1 MLACIAQ
8 VNHCFTRAFY
18 AGRLWIS
25 SVAQGILKLP
35 LSASVFAADCAYH
48 HVFIA
53 ELRNVMPKEDVTPE
67 AILEA
72 VKKIEIVS
80 ELLDEKNK
88 NNLKM
93 IVEGKV
99 SGGKQ
104 IGPYARLL
112 TYAPGE
118 AIMRQGEWG
127 GNTFY
132 LSVEGELDVHVADDA
147 GQQKK
152 VGRIKPGT
160 CFGEMSVLAG
170 VPRNATI
177 IVPANGAAA
186 IVLELVRPALRLLRS
201 LKKFAE
207 RVDSTYRI
215 HGLGNAIT
223 RIQEDAGESL
233 SATELVALANLA
245 QFMAY
250 GKHHVLVEEGKPI
263 EKLFL
268 IRNGWVRRVR
278 GIPIYRDI
286 TEGTGPGAL
295 VPEDFL
301 GAGNCLGLE
310 ALTGQATWQYS
321 AALMARSE
329 VLEIPLTELRTD
341 RELSEKILKSFS
353 EFSLAD
359 DDTSLRERTDKGLL
373 AAAEKE
379 IATGIVDAVN
389 LLVMD
394 MDLCIRCGNCS
405 LACHKVHGQSRL
417 LRRGIHIERPI
428 RPKSKATQHV
438 LSPSVCMHCKDP
450 ECLTGCPT
458 GAIFRDP
465 RGQVDIEPKT
475 CIGCFDCATQCPYN
489 AISMVPRN
497 GKTETPQDFLSRM
510 SSVFSFKAPA
520 PEPVVAEGEDMVA
533 IKCNLCESTPLNPQ
547 GASRPAYSCEENCPT
562 GALVRVNPQEY
573 FGEIEKTLGLVFRD
587 QTHAIGRNIHKS
599 DPIARL
605 WQIGGALG
613 TIIITALIA
622 FAVWRFGFG
631 SQLGGT
637 WLTMRW
643 VTGLV
648 GLLGIAGAMTYSVRK
663 PVYRRRV
670 GALRY
675 WMLAHVYLG
684 VIAGIV
690 LLIHGG
696 SHGGGLLTLTL
707 MIAFDLVILSGLF
720 GLACYLG
727 VPRIMTSIEGDPLLI
742 EDLEARR
749 QELSTE
755 LGTILSKCD
764 DQLRQL
770 IEKKVQRRFRSIVY
784 LLRQYTR
791 REELSAL
798 LAKARLEFKS
808 EMLGLDDKTK
818 RNLLLQAIE
827 TAVTLRRVEALIYLH
842 RLLRAWIAPHVIS
855 TSLMLALMIVHII
868 QVVFFNVR

>member
-1 MLACIAQ
+1 
-8 VNHCFTRAFY
+8 
-18 AGRLWIS
+18 
-25 SVAQGILKLP
+25 
-35 LSASVFAADCAYH
+35 
-48 HVFIA
+48 
-53 ELRNVMPKEDVTPE
+53 MPKENANHD

-72 VKKIEIVS
+72 VKKIDIVS
-80 ELLDEKNK
+80 ELLDDKNK

-112 TYAPGE
+112 TYEPGE
-118 AIMRQGEWG
+118 AIMREGEWG

-132 LSVEGELDVHVADDA
+132 FSVEESLHVFVTDDA
-147 GQQKK
+147 GVEKR
-152 VGRIKPGT
+152 VGKIEPGA

-170 VPRNATI
+170 VPRNAT
-177 IVPANGAAA
+177 VVAPADAGPVT
-186 IVLELVRPALRLLRS
+186 ILEMVRPALRLLRS

-207 RVDSTYRI
+207 KVDTTYRI
-215 HGLGNAIT
+215 HGLGNAIST
-223 RIQEDAGESL
+223 LQEQAAGSL
-233 SATELVALANLA
+233 TPIELVALGNLA

-250 GKHHVLVEEGKPI
+250 GKHHLLVEEGKPI

-268 IRNGWVRRVR
+268 IKSGWVRRVR
-278 GIPIYRDI
+278 GVPIYKDI
-286 TEGTGPGAL
+286 TEDAISSAF
-295 VPEDFL
+295 VPQDFL

-310 ALTGQATWQYS
+310 ALGGQTTWHYS
-321 AALMARSE
+321 AALMARTE
-329 VLEIPLTELRTD
+329 VLEIPLTELRID
-341 RELSEKILKSFS
+341 QELCERVRKAFA

-359 DDTSLRERTDKGLL
+359 DDTSLRARAEKNAL

-417 LRRGIHIERPI
+417 LRRGIHIERPVK
-428 RPKSKATQHV
+428 PESKASQHV

-465 RGQVDIEPKT
+465 NGQVDIDPHT

-489 AISMVPRN
+489 AITMIPRN
-497 GKTETPQDFLSRM
+497 AQIETPPDLIGRLKSL
-510 SSVFSFKAPA
+510 FSFSAQAPA
-520 PEPVVAEGEDMVA
+520 PVAAEGEDMVA
-533 IKCNLCESTPLNPQ
+533 IKCNLCEATPLNPA

-599 DPIARL
+599 DPLARM
-605 WQIGGALG
+605 WHIGGVLM
-613 TIIITALIA
+613 TLIVTALMA
-622 FAVWRFGFG
+622 FAIFRYGFEQPVWGA
-631 SQLGGT
+631 

-643 VTGLV
+643 ITGLA
-648 GLLGIAGAMTYSVRK
+648 GLLGVAGVMTYPIRK
-663 PVYRRRV
+663 PVYRRRA

-675 WMLAHVYLG
+675 WLLAHVYLG
-684 VIAGIV
+684 AVAGIV
-690 LLIHGG
+690 LLMHGG
-696 SHGGGLLTLTL
+696 SHSGGLLTSIL
-707 MIAFDLVILSGLF
+707 MVSFDLVILSGLL
-720 GLACYLG
+720 GVACYLV

-742 EDLEARR
+742 EDLEGRR
-749 QELSTE
+749 NEL
-755 LGTILSKCD
+755 
-764 DQLRQL
+764 
-770 IEKKVQRRFRSIVY
+770 
-784 LLRQYTR
+784 
-791 REELSAL
+791 REELAGIVGKCDEQLRELIDGRVKRYFFSLSYLTRQVSHREELTAL
-798 LAKARLEFKS
+798 LAKARLQFKS
-808 EMLGLDDKTK
+808 EMAALEDKEK
-818 RNLLLQAIE
+818 RTLFLRAIE
-827 TAVTLRRVEALIYLH
+827 RMATLRRVDALIYLH
-842 RLLRAWIAPHVIS
+842 RLLKIWLAPHVIS
-855 TSLMLALMIVHII
+855 TSVMLALMIVHIV

>member
-1 MLACIAQ
+1 
-8 VNHCFTRAFY
+8 
-18 AGRLWIS
+18 
-25 SVAQGILKLP
+25 
-35 LSASVFAADCAYH
+35 
-48 HVFIA
+48 
-53 ELRNVMPKEDVTPE
+53 MPKEDVRTE
-67 AILEA
+67 SILEA
-72 VKKIEIVS
+72 VKKIDIVA

-118 AIMRQGEWG
+118 VIMNQGEWG

-132 LSVEGELDVHVADDA
+132 FSLDNELEVYVEDDA
-147 GQQKK
+147 GKKRK
-152 VGRIKPGT
+152 VGAVPPGT
-160 CFGEMSVLAG
+160 CFGEMSILAG
-170 VPRNATI
+170 VPRNAT
-177 IVPANGAAA
+177 VVSSDNGRDAT
-186 IVLELVRPALRLLRS
+186 VLEMVRPALRLLRS
-201 LKKFAE
+201 LKSFAE
-207 RVDSTYRI
+207 RVDQTYRL
-215 HGLGNAIT
+215 HGLGNSIAT
-223 RIQEDAGESL
+223 IQKEAGAAL
-233 SATELVALANLA
+233 SAIELVGLGNLA

-250 GKHHVLVEEGKPI
+250 GKHHLLIEEGKPI

-278 GIPIYRDI
+278 GVPIYRDI
-286 TEGTGPGAL
+286 TESAASSTL
-295 VPEDFL
+295 IPEDFL

-310 ALTGQATWQYS
+310 ALGGQANWQYS
-321 AALMARSE
+321 AELMARSE
-329 VLEIPLTELRTD
+329 VLEIPLAELRSD
-341 RELSEKILKSFS
+341 PALCGRVQEAFAD
-353 EFSLAD
+353 FSLAD
-359 DDTSLRERTDKGLL
+359 DDTSLQARAEPRGL

-379 IATGIVDAVN
+379 ISTGIVDGVN

-417 LRRGIHIERPI
+417 LRRGIHIERPV
-428 RPKSKATQHV
+428 KVGSDAMQHV

-465 RGQVDIEPKT
+465 KGQVDIDPKT

-489 AISMVPRN
+489 AISMFPR
-497 GKTETPQDFLSRM
+497 EAPPSAPVDFVSRFTRL
-510 SSVFSFKAPA
+510 FSFSSTAPA
-520 PEPVVAEGEDMVA
+520 PLAAEGEDMVA
-533 IKCNLCESTPLNPQ
+533 IKCNLCEATPLNPA

-599 DPIARL
+599 DPVARL
-605 WQIGGALG
+605 WHFGGILG
-613 TIIITALIA
+613 TLIITALIGWA
-622 FAVWRFGFG
+622 VYRYGFAQPLR
-631 SQLGGT
+631 GT

-648 GLLGIAGAMTYSVRK
+648 GLAGIAGVMTYSVRK
-663 PVYRRRV
+663 PIYRRRA

-675 WMLAHVYLG
+675 WLLAHIYLG

-690 LLIHGG
+690 LLFHGG
-696 SHGGGLLTLTL
+696 SHGGGLLTATL
-707 MIAFDLVILSGLF
+707 MISFDLVILSGLF
-720 GLACYLG
+720 GLACYFIA
-727 VPRIMTSIEGDPLLI
+727 PRIMTSIEGDPLLI
-742 EDLEARR
+742 EDLEGRR
-749 QELSTE
+749 TE
-755 LGTILSKCD
+755 LREELAGINGKAD
-764 DQLRQL
+764 EQLRDL
-770 IEKKVQRRFRSIVY
+770 VERRLRRHFFSLSY
-784 LLRQYTR
+784 LMRQYLQ

-798 LAKARLEFKS
+798 LAKARLEFKN
-808 EMLGLDDKTK
+808 EMATLDDKEK
-818 RNLLLQAIE
+818 RNLFLRAIE
-827 TAVTLRRVEALIYLH
+827 RTATLRRVESLIYLH
-842 RLLRAWIAPHVIS
+842 RLLRVWIAPHVIS
-855 TSLMLALMIVHII
+855 TSLMLALLFAHIV

>member
-1 MLACIAQ
+1 
-8 VNHCFTRAFY
+8 
-18 AGRLWIS
+18 
-25 SVAQGILKLP
+25 
-35 LSASVFAADCAYH
+35 
-48 HVFIA
+48 
-53 ELRNVMPKEDVTPE
+53 MPKEDRNPE

-80 ELLDEKNK
+80 ELLDDKNK

-99 SGGKQ
+99 SAGKQ
-104 IGPYARLL
+104 IGPYARLRA
-112 TYAPGE
+112 YSPGE
-118 AIMRQGEWG
+118 VIMREGEWG

-132 LSVEGELDVHVADDA
+132 LSVEGDLDVHVADES
-147 GQQKK
+147 GEQRK
-152 VGRIKPGT
+152 VGRIVPGT

-177 IVPANGAAA
+177 VVPASGGVAT
-186 IVLELVRPALRLLRS
+186 VLEMVRPALRLLRS

-207 RVDSTYRI
+207 RVDNTYRL
-215 HGLGNAIT
+215 HGLGNALVEMREEID
-223 RIQEDAGESL
+223 QSL
-233 SATELVALANLA
+233 SKIELVALANLA
-245 QFMAY
+245 KFMAY
-250 GKHHVLVEEGKPI
+250 GKHHVLVQEGTPI
-263 EKLFL
+263 EKIFV
-268 IRNGWVRRVR
+268 IKSGWIRRVR
-278 GIPIYRDI
+278 GFPVYRDI
-286 TEGTGPGAL
+286 TEGTGPSAFI
-295 VPEDFL
+295 PEDFL

-310 ALTGQATWQYS
+310 ALSGQAVWQYS
-321 AALMARSE
+321 AALMARTE
-329 VLEIPLTELRTD
+329 LLEIPLAELRAD
-341 RELSEKILKSFS
+341 RQLSDKVLKTFS
-353 EFSLAD
+353 QFSLAD
-359 DDTSLRERTDKGLL
+359 DDTSLHAWADKNVL

-379 IATGIVDAVN
+379 IATGIVDGVN

-394 MDLCIRCGNCS
+394 MDLCVRCGNCS

-428 RPKSKATQHV
+428 KPKSESTQHV

-465 RGQVDIEPKT
+465 KGQVDIDPAT

-497 GKTETPQDFLSRM
+497 EKVSAPTGFLGRVK
-510 SSVFSFKAPA
+510 SVFNFASAA
-520 PEPVVAEGEDMVA
+520 PERIAAEGEDMVA
-533 IKCNLCESTPLNPQ
+533 IKCNLCENTGLNPP

-562 GALVRVNPQEY
+562 GALVRVDPREY
-573 FGEIEKTLGLVFRD
+573 FGEIEKTLGLIFRD

-605 WQIGGALG
+605 WHIGGAIG
-613 TIIITALIA
+613 TVILAALIA
-622 FAVWRFGFG
+622 LAIWHYGFRAH
-631 SQLGGT
+631 LAGT

-643 VTGLV
+643 VTGLA
-648 GLLGIAGAMTYSVRK
+648 GLIGVAGAMTYPLRK
-663 PVYRRRV
+663 PVYRRRA

-675 WMLAHVYLG
+675 WLLAHVYLG

-690 LLIHGG
+690 LLMHGG
-696 SHGGGLLTLTL
+696 SHGGGILSSTL
-707 MIAFDLVILSGLF
+707 MFTFDLVILSGLF
-720 GLACYLG
+720 GLGCYLI

-742 EDLEARR
+742 EDLEGRRNELR
-749 QELSTE
+749 QELA
-755 LGTILSKCD
+755 TIKEKSD
-764 DQLRQL
+764 VDLREL
-770 IEKKVQRRFRSIVY
+770 IETKVRRRFGSVLY
-784 LLRQYTR
+784 LLRQYSR
-791 REELSAL
+791 REELSAA

-808 EMLGLDDKTK
+808 EMSALINKEK

-842 RLLRAWIAPHVIS
+842 RLLKAWIAPHVIS
-855 TSLMLALMIVHII
+855 TSLMLALMCVHIV